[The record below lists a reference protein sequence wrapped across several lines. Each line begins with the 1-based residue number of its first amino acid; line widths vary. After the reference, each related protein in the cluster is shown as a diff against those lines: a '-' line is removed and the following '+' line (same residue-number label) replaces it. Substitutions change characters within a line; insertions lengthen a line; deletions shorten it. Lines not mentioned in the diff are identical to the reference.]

1 MSEKVL
7 LLINLYLLGDLNVD
21 VSGVTLYNS
30 LGADANLLMLFV
42 GQTG

>member
-1 MSEKVL
+1 LHDFGELV
-7 LLINLYLLGDLNVD
+7 LLGDLNVD